1 MYHAYQHGQGSRL
14 IDNSSRH
21 CPYYNQGLFIGA
33 VPSEKTQISMCCWQN
48 KSAADT
54 ITFDH
59 PYLENIREESRTAI
73 PKSCSP
79 HCSVPGHIANER
91 ERSLVEWNTLIS
103 TDTESKVIR
112 SLHLEQSLLCNLK
125 CISCSSR
132 FSSSWNGEYQLFEPD
147 APQIT
152 LKKNPESVWQH
163 LDLQHI
169 KKLHFTG
176 GEPLLNRDNKKI
188 LQHLDSLGVLPDLI
202 VSYNTNGTVIPDAE
216 TLALWKRCR
225 FVRLFFSLD
234 GIGSTF
240 EFTRFP
246 AAWSEVQDNIQ
257 YFRSL
262 KDTCILIEVNAIVG
276 VHNIF
281 NLPEFFQWWK
291 DHCQTGSQG
300 DPSQIFVRRI
310 DPSSYGGTVLDL
322 RHLTKNQALS
332 AVDMLY
338 SLSDYPGVHTIL
350 DYIKQNSQPD
360 NCWVDYLDRLSEL
373 RKIDWRTALS
383 PEIQK
388 ELTC

>member
-1 MYHAYQHGQGSRL
+1 
-14 IDNSSRH
+14 
-21 CPYYNQGLFIGA
+21 
-33 VPSEKTQISMCCWQN
+33 MCCWQK
-48 KSAADT
+48 KSITET

-59 PYLENIREESRTAI
+59 TYLENIREESMTTI
-73 PKSCSP
+73 PKSCSLY
-79 HCSVPGHIANER
+79 CSIPGHIANER
-91 ERSLVEWNTLIS
+91 ERSFVEWNTLIS

-125 CISCSSR
+125 CISCSSKY
-132 FSSSWNGEYQLFEPD
+132 SSSWNGEYQLFDPD

-163 LDLQHI
+163 LDLSHL

-188 LQHLDSLGVLPDLI
+188 LQHLDSIGVLPELI
-202 VSYNTNGTVIPDAE
+202 VSYNTNGTVIPDNE
-216 TLALWKRCR
+216 TLELWKRCR

-246 AAWSEVQDNIQ
+246 ALWSEVQDNIQ

-262 KDTCILIEVNAIVG
+262 KETCILIEVNAIIG
-276 VHNIF
+276 IHNIF

-291 DHCQTGSQG
+291 NHCQFGSQG
-300 DPSQIFVRRI
+300 DPSQIFVRCI
-310 DPSSYGGTVLDL
+310 DPISYGGQVLDL
-322 RHLTKNQALS
+322 KHLTKNQASS
-332 AVDMLY
+332 ALDMLY
-338 SLSDYPGVHTIL
+338 SLTDLPGVLTVI
-350 DYIKQNSQPD
+350 DYIKQNSQP
-360 NCWVDYLDRLSEL
+360 NNIWVDYLDQLSNI
-373 RKIDWRTALS
+373 RKINWRKALS

-388 ELTC
+388 EITC

>member
-1 MYHAYQHGQGSRL
+1 ML
-14 IDNSSRH
+14 KNSDIH
-21 CPYYNQGLFIGA
+21 CPHYNQGLFIGA
-33 VPSEKTQISMCCWQN
+33 LPSEETNISMCCWQ
-48 KSAADT
+48 KKLVTET

-59 PYLENIREESRTAI
+59 EYLENIRKESKTTI
-73 PKSCSP
+73 PKSCSLY
-79 HCSVPGHIANER
+79 CSVPKHIANER
-91 ERSLVEWNTLIS
+91 ERSFVEWNMLVS

-132 FSSSWNGEYQLFEPD
+132 FSSSWTGEYQSFEPN

-163 LDLQHI
+163 LDLRHL

-188 LQHLDSLGVLPDLI
+188 LQHLDSIGVLPDLM
-202 VSYNTNGTVIPDAE
+202 VSYNTNGTVIPDDE
-216 TLALWKRCR
+216 TLELWKRCR

-234 GIGSTF
+234 GVGSTF

-246 AAWSEVQDNIQ
+246 AAWNEVQDNIQ

-262 KDTCILIEVNAIVG
+262 KEICILIEVNAIVG

-291 DHCQTGSQG
+291 DHCQSGSQG
-300 DPSQIFVRRI
+300 DPSQIFVRCI
-310 DPSSYGGTVLDL
+310 EPSSYGGKVLNL
-322 RHLTKNQALS
+322 KHLTKNQAGAAL
-332 AVDMLY
+332 DMLQ
-338 SLSDYPGVHTIL
+338 SLRQYPGVHTIIN
-350 DYIKQNSQPD
+350 YIKQNSQPD
-360 NCWVDYLDRLSEL
+360 NSWIDYLDRLSKL
-373 RKIDWRTALS
+373 RKIDWRNALS
-383 PEIQK
+383 PEIQR